1 MGAYRGVCIPHIL
14 KNIPET
20 FLELSIL
27 LENSE
32 KKGLNFNLEARSQKD
47 KYYVLSKGDRASK
60 GQKNAKKGHF

>member
-1 MGAYRGVCIPHIL
+1 MHPSHS

-32 KKGLNFNLEARSQKD
+32 KKGLNFNLERFSQKD
-47 KYYVLSKGDRASK
+47 KYYVFSKGNRASK